1 MLLLLALTL
10 FGPADDAEAARLI
23 RRVIDARERQ
33 LELEHQYAFREQ
45 TTTRDVADD
54 GRVRRAK
61 SETFLVTP
69 APGGEYRR
77 LVERNGRPLDEKD
90 QASEERKF
98 QEFLA
103 EQSRSSP
110 EELAQKTNEKI
121 QKRAERWQT
130 RLEEALEV
138 FEFTS
143 LPNET
148 LEGVAVRVFDFEPK
162 PGYEPDSRPK
172 KILAR
177 LEGRIWIDGARDQI
191 ARLRV
196 RFRENLKFLGG
207 IFGRVSEGSEAIA
220 VGFLASD
227 ELWLLD
233 RIEASLD
240 ARLYFLKE
248 YRQEIVIDYS
258 DYERLTVATDESV
271 ALSSHR

>member
-10 FGPADDAEAARLI
+10 FGPADDAEAGRLI

-33 LELEHQYAFREQ
+33 LELESQYAFREQ
-45 TTTRDVADD
+45 TTTRDVASD
-54 GRVRRAK
+54 GRVRSAK

-90 QASEERKF
+90 RASEERKF

-121 QKRAERWQT
+121 RKRAERWQT

-148 LEGVAVRVFDFEPK
+148 LEGVPVRVFDFEPK
-162 PGYEPDSRPK
+162 PGYEPDSRSK

-177 LEGRIWIDGARDQI
+177 LEGRIWIDGGRDQI

-207 IFGRVSEGSEAIA
+207 IFGRVSEGSEAFA
-220 VGFLASD
+220 VGWLAGD

-271 ALSSHR
+271 ALSPRR